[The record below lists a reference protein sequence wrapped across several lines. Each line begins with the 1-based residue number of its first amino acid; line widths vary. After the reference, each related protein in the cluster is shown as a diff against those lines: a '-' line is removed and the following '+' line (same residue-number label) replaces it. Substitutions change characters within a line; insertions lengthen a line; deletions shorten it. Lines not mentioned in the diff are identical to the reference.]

1 MNRVSVTK
9 FDKLHCHKWAY
20 LLKKRKNK
28 IDNAL
33 EAVSLGDFETAKKLV
48 EEVFHGS
55 SDKTGDAGMDGS
67 LLYHMAMITKM
78 SAESK
83 IILEELKIDPPSVKR
98 ELLEIYGDFVS
109 DAKKLLEN
117 IIVLDNNF
125 VEESKKTN
133 FSIEKRIDLFKRLN
147 EETKKIEYMLI
158 KNNPDVKNELQN
170 LFQTWT
176 KYIVKMRLGQEY
188 ETIRGFLII
197 EQLAKELG
205 IEQITKAM
213 ERVQKRFGDKTV
225 DSAFKVTLKVGLQKE
240 KLQKLMLSD
249 HYIEFKMDMKKL
261 GGFMR
266 FLNCPIYGSHN
277 YIEKK
282 LNVKSKTS
290 QLFCKN
296 FCKAH
301 AQSMFEKFIP
311 FPLEVSQTQLIE
323 SDKKCEFQIKL
334 ARKSSDEN
342 IEQYIP
348 LVISWNVTLK
358 CNLKC
363 AHCYIN
369 AKETNSIQELSTD
382 ASKMLI
388 HQITEVSKPL
398 LILSGGE
405 PLLRKDIYEIIK
417 YGADRGLKMGMGSNG
432 MLINKEV
439 ARKLKEAGMWTVAI
453 SLDSSNPD
461 QHDQFRGVKG
471 CWHKAVNAIKVLKKV
486 GIEVQ
491 VNCTVT
497 RQNYDEIEKIMELA
511 ESLGVDNFHL
521 FFLVPTG
528 RGTDIE
534 DITPEMYEKMIH
546 NTVVKTKK
554 YKLNIKPSCA
564 PQFMRVAKDEGVDVS
579 RWVRGCMAGL
589 YYCRIYPSGEVTPC
603 PYMPVTMG
611 NIRNKSFKDIWF
623 ESEIFKSLRDFSK
636 LKGKCGACEHNDLCG
651 GCRARAY
658 GVTTDQMDFCGAL
671 DNPTEM
677 KGDYLAEDPW
687 CIYQPKKNSRKD

>member
-1 MNRVSVTK
+1 MKRVSATK

-20 LLKKRKNK
+20 LLEQRKNK

-33 EAVSLGDFETAKKLV
+33 EAIFLKDFETAKKLV

-55 SDKTGDAGMDGS
+55 SERVGDPGMDGS
-67 LLYHMAMITKM
+67 LLYHMAMINKM

-83 IILEELKIDPPSVKR
+83 IVLDELNVDSPSTKK

-109 DAKKLLEN
+109 DAKELLDG
-117 IIVLDNNF
+117 ILVLDKNL
-125 VEESKKTN
+125 VSESKKTGL
-133 FSIEKRIDLFKRLN
+133 SVQKKIDLFKELN
-147 EETKKIEYMLI
+147 EKTKKVEDLLI
-158 KNNPDVKNELQN
+158 KENPEVKNEIQN
-170 LFQTWT
+170 LFQIWT

-188 ETIRGFLII
+188 ETIKGFLII
-197 EQLAKELG
+197 EQLAREFGTDK
-205 IEQITKAM
+205 IAKTMQ
-213 ERVQKRFGDKTV
+213 RVQKKFGDKTV
-225 DSAFKVTLKVGLQKE
+225 DSAYNVSLKVGLPKE

-249 HYIEFKMDMKKL
+249 HFIEFKIDMKKL

-266 FLNCPIYGSHN
+266 FLNCPIYGSHR
-277 YIEKK
+277 YIEKR
-282 LNVKSKTS
+282 LNKKSETS
-290 QLFCKN
+290 QFFCKN

-301 AQSMFEKFIP
+301 AQSMFEKVIP
-311 FPLEVSQTQLIE
+311 FPLEVSHPKQML
-323 SDKKCEFQIKL
+323 SDKKCEFQIRFARDSSVEKL
-334 ARKSSDEN
+334 
-342 IEQYIP
+342 EQFIP

-363 AHCYIN
+363 SHCYIN
-369 AKETNSIQELSTD
+369 AKETDSIEELSTD
-382 ASKMLI
+382 AAKMLI

-432 MLINKEV
+432 MLINEEV
-439 ARKLKEAGMWTVAI
+439 ARKLKDAGMWTVAI
-453 SLDSSNPD
+453 SLDSSYPER
-461 QHDQFRGVKG
+461 HDQFRGVEG
-471 CWHKAVNAIKVLKKV
+471 CWYKAVNAIKVLKKA

-497 RQNYDEIEKIMELA
+497 RQNYDEIENIMELA

-534 DITPEMYEKMIH
+534 DITPDMYEKMIH
-546 NTVVKTKK
+546 NTLKKTKK
-554 YKLNIKPSCA
+554 YTLNVKPSCA
-564 PQFMRVAKDEGVDVS
+564 PQFMRVAKNQGVDMS

-603 PYMPVTMG
+603 PYMPVTLG
-611 NIRNKSFKDIWF
+611 NIREKSFKDIWF
-623 ESEIFKSLRDFSK
+623 KSEIFKSLRDFSQ
-636 LKGKCGACEHNDLCG
+636 LKGKCGICNYNDICG

-658 GVTTDQMDFCGAL
+658 GVTTQQMDFCGAL
-671 DNPTEM
+671 HEPTEM

-687 CIYQPKKNSRKD
+687 CSYQPKMDSKK